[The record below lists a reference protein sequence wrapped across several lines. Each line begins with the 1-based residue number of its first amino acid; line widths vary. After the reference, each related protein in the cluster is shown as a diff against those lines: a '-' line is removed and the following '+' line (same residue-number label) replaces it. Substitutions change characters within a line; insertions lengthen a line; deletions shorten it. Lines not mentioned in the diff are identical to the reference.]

1 MHNRYIVLEEFVDL
15 QDDKHMYKEGDEYPR
30 TGYSPLEE
38 RIKEL
43 LTGAN
48 ILGKPLIAKGENK
61 KAVEIKEEP
70 KAVIE
75 EKSEAVTEKEADIET
90 KDNSKQRGKPK
101 KNGTDKTL

>member
-1 MHNRYIVLEEFVDL
+1 MYIVLEDFVDL

-48 ILGKPLIAKGENK
+48 ILGKPLIVKGEAK
-61 KAVEIKEEP
+61 KAAEIKEEP
-70 KAVIE
+70 SEAVIE
-75 EKSEAVTEKEADIET
+75 EEPEEVIEEKAETEI
-90 KDNSKQRGKPK
+90 KDNSKRGRPK
-101 KNGTDKTL
+101 KNESD

>member
-1 MHNRYIVLEEFVDL
+1 MYIVLEEFVDL

-48 ILGKPLIAKGENK
+48 ILGKPLIAKGEAK

-75 EKSEAVTEKEADIET
+75 EKTEAVTEEADIET
-90 KDNSKQRGKPK
+90 KDNSKQRGRPK
-101 KNGTDKTL
+101 KNESD

>member
-1 MHNRYIVLEEFVDL
+1 MYIVLEEFVDL

-48 ILGKPLIAKGENK
+48 VLGKPLIIKGEAK
-61 KAVEIKEEP
+61 KAAEIKEEP

-75 EKSEAVTEKEADIET
+75 EEKADIEI
-90 KDNSKQRGKPK
+90 KDNSSKRGRPK
-101 KNGTDKTL
+101 KNESD